1 MPANKKIKKV
11 LMLGS
16 GPIVIGQGAEF
27 DYSGTQCCEALREE
41 GLEVVL
47 LNSNPATIMTDKE
60 MADKIYIEPMNCKT
74 IEKILE
80 EEGVDGIIASM
91 GGQTALNLGLE
102 LHEKGILEKYKV
114 PLLGTGVDSI
124 IKGEDRQAFKN
135 LMESIGEPII
145 ESYIA
150 QSLEEALA
158 WGEKITYPVIVR
170 PAYTLG
176 GAGGGIAENEGELK
190 AIAEQG
196 LAQSPVHQILVEKS
210 IKGWK
215 EVEYEIVRD
224 SYGNAIAVCNMEN
237 LDPVGIHTGDSIVVA
252 PSQTLSDREYQ
263 MLRHAAIKIVQAVG
277 VEGACNVQF
286 ALHPESFEY
295 GVIEINPRVSRSS
308 ALASKATGYP
318 IAKVAA
324 KIAMGYGLDE
334 IKNQVTGQTY
344 ACFEPS
350 LDYIVVKIPKWPFDK
365 FKTADR
371 SLGTKMM
378 ATGEVMAIGNNF
390 RMALLKGI
398 RGLEINRYRLTDD
411 NEAAYTLETL
421 KGMMT
426 QSSDERLFALAELF
440 KRGYSLEKVREMTKI
455 DRFFLAQIQKIVQ
468 LELSLTEIRIE
479 DLDKSRLIGLK
490 KEGFADRGIAE
501 LLGVEELEIRQL
513 RKIWGI
519 QPVYKMVD
527 TCSAE
532 FEALSPYYYA
542 SYDKLCESRPT
553 QGPKV
558 VVVGSGPIR
567 IGQGIEFDY
576 ASVHAVQ
583 SLKKLGYETIMIN
596 NNPETVSTDFNIA
609 HKLYFEP
616 ITAEDVLAIVEKEK
630 PLGVLLQ
637 FGGQT
642 AIKLAEALE
651 SEGIQVLG
659 TNGKQIAMAED
670 RDLFDSML
678 EELALK
684 RPQGKA
690 IYSVEEGIE
699 AAKNLGFPLVVRPS
713 FVLGGQGMEISYD
726 ETTLANYLANGFKNN
741 PGQSILIDQYLN
753 GKELEIDAVADG
765 EQVLIVGI
773 MEHIEKAGIHS
784 GDSMSYYPAQFI
796 SQAVEE
802 QLMAMTAKIAK
813 HIGFKGMMN
822 IQFIA
827 YEDELYIIE
836 VNLRASRTVPY
847 LSKISGL
854 NAIDIAVQSIM
865 GKGLKGQGFR
875 EGYYEKPRVV
885 AVKMPIFSTV
895 KLKNVEVSLGPEMKS
910 TGEILGIGENNM
922 QALCKGFEACGLD
935 VQLKNKNI
943 LLTLRKA
950 DQLAGVRLVKLL
962 LQHNVSIYATEGT
975 GKILEANGLP
985 CRLVTKE
992 KGRPDSIES
1001 LIEKGEL
1008 DLIVNTP
1015 TLGNSSYRDGFL
1027 MRRKAL
1033 EWGVP
1038 MMNSLEAFETLIDI
1052 NENIEKYRNSDI
1064 IDITELA

>member
-411 NEAAYTLETL
+411 NEAAYTIETL

-479 DLDKSRLIGLK
+479 DMDKSRLIGLK

-875 EGYYEKPRVV
+875 EGYYEKPKVV

-943 LLTLRKA
+943 LFTLRKA

-975 GKILEANGLP
+975 GKILEANGLTF
-985 CRLVTKE
+985 RLVTKE

-1052 NENIEKYRNSDI
+1052 NENIEKYRNGDI

>member
-263 MLRHAAIKIVQAVG
+263 MLRHAAIKIVHAVG

-468 LELSLTEIRIE
+468 LELSLTEIRLE
-479 DLDKSRLIGLK
+479 DLDKSQLIGLK

-699 AAKNLGFPLVVRPS
+699 AAKKLGFPLVVRPS

-950 DQLAGVRLVKLL
+950 DQWAGVRLVKLL

-975 GKILEANGLP
+975 GKILEANGLAF
-985 CRLVTKE
+985 RLVTKE

>member
-74 IEKILE
+74 IETILE

-263 MLRHAAIKIVQAVG
+263 MLRHAAIKIVHAVG

-411 NEAAYTLETL
+411 NEAAYTIETL

-468 LELSLTEIRIE
+468 LELSLTELQIE
-479 DLDKSRLIGLK
+479 DMDKSRLIGLK

-699 AAKNLGFPLVVRPS
+699 SAKKLGFPLVVRPS

-950 DQLAGVRLVKLL
+950 DRLAGVRLVKLL

-975 GKILEANGLP
+975 GKILEANGLTF
-985 CRLVTKE
+985 RLVTKE

-1038 MMNSLEAFETLIDI
+1038 MINSLEAFETLIDI

>member
-1 MPANKKIKKV
+1 
-11 LMLGS
+11 MLGS

-102 LHEKGILEKYKV
+102 LHEKGILDKYKV

-411 NEAAYTLETL
+411 NEAAYTIETL

-479 DLDKSRLIGLK
+479 DMDKSRLIGLK

-865 GKGLKGQGFR
+865 GKGLKGQCFR
-875 EGYYEKPRVV
+875 EGYYEKPKVV

-943 LLTLRKA
+943 LFTLRKA

-975 GKILEANGLP
+975 GKILEANGLNF
-985 CRLVTKE
+985 RLVTKE

>member
-102 LHEKGILEKYKV
+102 LHEKGILDKYKV

-411 NEAAYTLETL
+411 NEAAYTIETL

-479 DLDKSRLIGLK
+479 DMDKSRLIGLK

-875 EGYYEKPRVV
+875 EGYYEKPKVV

-943 LLTLRKA
+943 LFTLRKA

-975 GKILEANGLP
+975 GKILEANGLTF
-985 CRLVTKE
+985 RLVTKE

-1052 NENIEKYRNSDI
+1052 NENIEKYRNGDI

>member
-263 MLRHAAIKIVQAVG
+263 MLRHAAIKIVHAVG

-411 NEAAYTLETL
+411 NEAAYTIETL

-699 AAKNLGFPLVVRPS
+699 AAKKLGFPLVVRPS

-875 EGYYEKPRVV
+875 EGYYEKPKVV

-950 DQLAGVRLVKLL
+950 DQWAGVRLVKLL

-975 GKILEANGLP
+975 GKILEANGLTF
-985 CRLVTKE
+985 RLVTKE

>member
-411 NEAAYTLETL
+411 NEAAYTIETL

-479 DLDKSRLIGLK
+479 DMDKSRLIGLK

-726 ETTLANYLANGFKNN
+726 ETTLANYLADGFKNN

-875 EGYYEKPRVV
+875 EGYYEKPKVV

-943 LLTLRKA
+943 LFTLRKA

-975 GKILEANGLP
+975 GKILEANGLTF
-985 CRLVTKE
+985 RLVTKE

-1052 NENIEKYRNSDI
+1052 NENIEKYRNGDI

>member
-102 LHEKGILEKYKV
+102 LHEKGILDKYKV

-411 NEAAYTLETL
+411 NEAAYTIETL

-479 DLDKSRLIGLK
+479 DMDKSRLIGLK

-875 EGYYEKPRVV
+875 EGYYEKPKVV

-943 LLTLRKA
+943 LFTLRKA

-975 GKILEANGLP
+975 GKILEANGLTF
-985 CRLVTKE
+985 RLVTKE

>member
-263 MLRHAAIKIVQAVG
+263 MLRHAAIKIVHAVG

-286 ALHPESFEY
+286 ALHPESYEY

-479 DLDKSRLIGLK
+479 DMDKSQLIGLK

-699 AAKNLGFPLVVRPS
+699 AAKKLGFPLVVRPS

-950 DQLAGVRLVKLL
+950 DQWAGVRLVKLL

-975 GKILEANGLP
+975 GKILEANGLAF
-985 CRLVTKE
+985 RLVTKE

>member
-263 MLRHAAIKIVQAVG
+263 MLRHAAIKIVHAVG

-411 NEAAYTLETL
+411 NEATYTLETL

-468 LELSLTEIRIE
+468 LELSLTEIRLE
-479 DLDKSRLIGLK
+479 DLDKSQLIGLK

-699 AAKNLGFPLVVRPS
+699 AAKKLGFPLVVRPS

-950 DQLAGVRLVKLL
+950 DQWAGVRLVKLL

-975 GKILEANGLP
+975 GKILEANGLAF
-985 CRLVTKE
+985 RLVTKE

>member
-411 NEAAYTLETL
+411 NEATYTLETL

-558 VVVGSGPIR
+558 VVIGSGPIR

-796 SQAVEE
+796 SQTVEE

-875 EGYYEKPRVV
+875 EGYYEKPKVV

-975 GKILEANGLP
+975 GKILEANGLTF
-985 CRLVTKE
+985 RLVTKE

-1001 LIEKGEL
+1001 LIEKGEI

-1052 NENIEKYRNSDI
+1052 NENIEKYRNGDI